1 MHTNHRVPPQL
12 PFPEP
17 ILEDVARCFRQLGEP
32 MRLRLLQALEKG
44 ERAVGDLALEVGS
57 SAANVSRHLQA
68 LHDCGL
74 ITRRREGTSV
84 FYRIEDPTV
93 FQLCGLVCASVEK
106 KLKRRL
112 A

>member
-1 MHTNHRVPPQL
+1 MPTNL

-32 MRLRLLQALEKG
+32 MRLRLLQALEGG
-44 ERAVGDLALEVGS
+44 ERGVGDLAQQMGS

-74 ITRRREGTSV
+74 IARRREGTSV
-84 FYRIEDPTV
+84 YYRIEDPTV
-93 FQLCGLVCASVEK
+93 FQLCGLVCSSVEK

-112 A
+112 G